1 MRVVLVSIGTLSNLQ
16 PLVAVAVGLRALGL
30 LPVIAASENCQAVC
44 SHHGI
49 EFAPLRPSPAQ
60 IMSDLDI
67 GEAEFWASLVTDWNF
82 ALKKAMLPY
91 AAQTL
96 ADLRQAYVGADLVIT
111 TNAAILGRIAADAAG
126 IRKMA
131 ILLQPITLSNAQ
143 VPPVLPGLGFLPALR
158 RSLGPWAV
166 KPFLALIQQAS
177 KHILRPFAEVRRAAG
192 APPFSG
198 NESRDG
204 VMATERVFTLFSPR
218 IGSLPPGT
226 PSHVVPCGFTFC
238 DTGFSAAGL
247 APDLRAFLDEGSPP
261 IVFTLGSLAVTMDA
275 DFCQASAEAA
285 ASLGRRAILL
295 VGDGQIDKY
304 RHLKTAD
311 VFVSGYAP
319 HSAIFPQAAAVVH
332 HGGIGTIAQVMRAGI
347 PHLVCPRY
355 GDQFDNAARI
365 KAHRLG
371 DTLPFAD
378 YSAAGATAALARIL
392 ADEGLLAQARSVGQE
407 VAKEDGALVM
417 ARHIAEWGAADES
430 AAA

>member
-16 PLVAVAVGLRALGL
+16 PLVAVATNLQALGL
-30 LPVIAASENCQAVC
+30 HPVVAASENCRAVC
-44 SHHGI
+44 DHHRI

-60 IMSDLDI
+60 IMSDLNI

-82 ALKKAMLPY
+82 ALKKAVLPY

-96 ADLRQAYVGADLVIT
+96 VDLRRAYEGADLVIT
-111 TNAAILGRIAADAAG
+111 TNASILGRIAADAAA
-126 IRKMA
+126 IRQMA
-131 ILLQPITLSNAQ
+131 VLLQPIALSNAHE
-143 VPPVLPGLGFLPALR
+143 PPVLPGLGFLPALR

-166 KPFLALIQQAS
+166 KPFLALIHQAA

-198 NESRDG
+198 DESQDG
-204 VMATERVFTLFSPR
+204 VMAAERVFALFSPL
-218 IGSLPPGT
+218 IGRFPSGT
-226 PSHVVPCGFTFC
+226 PHHVVPCGFTFC
-238 DTGFSAAGL
+238 DTGFSARGL
-247 APDLRAFLDEGSPP
+247 GPELQSFLDAGTPP

-275 DFCQASAEAA
+275 GFCQASREAA
-285 ASLGRRAILL
+285 MRLDRRAILL
-295 VGDGQIDKY
+295 VGDAQVDQY
-304 RHLKTAD
+304 RHLKSAD

-319 HSAIFPQAAAVVH
+319 HSAIFPKAAAVVH

-365 KAHRLG
+365 KANRLG
-371 DTLPFAD
+371 DTLPFTD
-378 YSAAGATAALARIL
+378 YSDARASAALARIL
-392 ADEGLLAQARSVGQE
+392 ADKDLVAQARSVGRE

-417 ARHIAEWGAADES
+417 ARHIAEWSAADEY